1 MINEYLILK
10 DAAIAMACL
19 FAVAGAVTLAARNT
33 GWGRN
38 MAVATAS
45 WVVICAIFLLVPFA
59 GPIPF
64 SVLMS
69 AIAILAVREFY
80 KLNGVCGTLRLMTA
94 ALFIIAMAVALLFNN
109 ELLFHRLPL
118 VAVIAMFLLHALVY
132 SYDNINRTVA
142 LQVLGLAYWGWL
154 LLHWLLIQ
162 RMAGGYGLIVTL
174 SAMILVND
182 NGAFFFGKLFGK
194 NSPKF
199 APRISPNKTWV
210 GFAGGVLCTVLVA
223 WGFGFALPMLS
234 LLERLLLGFV
244 IGVSIPFGGLMESAM
259 KRDAGVKDS
268 SALIPGH
275 GGVMDRFDSWAFSAP
290 IVYVLMKLF
299 AAYPF

>member
-1 MINEYLILK
+1 MNGDELILK
-10 DAAIAMACL
+10 HAAVAMACL

-38 MAVATAS
+38 MRVATAS
-45 WVVICAIFLLVPFA
+45 WVVICALFLLVPFA

-69 AIAILAVREFY
+69 IIAILAVREFY
-80 KLNGVCGTLRLMTA
+80 KMSGICGTLRLGTA
-94 ALFIIAMAVALLFNN
+94 SLFIIAMAAALVFNN
-109 ELLFHRLPL
+109 EILFHRLPL
-118 VAVIAMFLLHALVY
+118 VAVVVMFLVHAFKF
-132 SYDNINRTVA
+132 SYENIKSTVA
-142 LQVLGLAYWGWL
+142 LQVVGLAYWGWL
-154 LLHWLLIQ
+154 LLHWLLLQ
-162 RMAGGYGLIVTL
+162 RLDGGYGLIVTL
-174 SAMILVND
+174 CTMILVND

-210 GFAGGVLCTVLVA
+210 GFAGGVLGTVLVA
-223 WGFGFALPMLS
+223 WGFGFALPRLS
-234 LLERLLLGFV
+234 LLQRLVLGV
-244 IGVSIPFGGLMESAM
+244 VVGVVVPIGGLIESAM

-290 IVYVLMKLF
+290 ILYVLMKFF
-299 AAYPF
+299 ANHPF